1 MIYHKTIN
9 FPHEKL
15 LNIFIAVTNARFKS
29 KNITFTNHARERLLE
44 RITDLKELYSFYM
57 NVKINFD
64 DVIEYTFFD
73 NIIQKILVR
82 IPYNNIDDIILS
94 ISDCGK
100 IITLY
105 FNKKDDMHKTLNS
118 KVYAEK

>member
-15 LNIFIAVTNARFKS
+15 LNMFVAVTNARFKS
-29 KNITFTNHARERLLE
+29 KDIIFTTHAKNRLLE
-44 RITDLKELYSFYM
+44 RITDMKELYSFYTG
-57 NVKINFD
+57 VKINFD

-73 NIIQKILVR
+73 NIIHKILVR
-82 IPYNNIDDIILS
+82 LPYNQYDDIILS

-105 FNKKDDMHKTLNS
+105 FNKKDDIHKTLNC

>member
-15 LNIFIAVTNARFKS
+15 LNMFVAVTNARFKS
-29 KNITFTNHARERLLE
+29 KDIIFTTHAKNRLLE

-73 NIIQKILVR
+73 NIIHKILVR
-82 IPYNNIDDIILS
+82 LPYNQYDDIILS